1 MGQIKLLEEHIAD
14 KIAAGEVVERPLSVV
29 KELLENSLDAGADFV
44 EIEIREGGTSLIR
57 VKDNGRGMD
66 EADLKLAFQRHAT
79 SKIRDFQ
86 DLYSLN
92 TFGFRGEALPSIAAV
107 AQVEMTS
114 CTAEEAIGHKIRIDG
129 GTVQEFSEAA
139 TAPGSVMEVKNLF
152 YNIPARRKFLKSS
165 SYEAGLIGDL
175 ISKYAMGHPDVRF
188 RYVSNG
194 QMQLDTAGLATAEQ
208 RMAYVYGSNLEKL
221 IVPVDKTEVGPG
233 RFVEAWLVREEIT
246 RNNRGQE
253 VFFVNGRLVKSAELS
268 QTLEES
274 YYTLI
279 AKGRFPVALLK
290 LTMPGSELDVNI
302 HPAKTEIKI
311 NGYEQLKPKIVE
323 VLKDALWEANITRNA
338 FLPESVA
345 PAAHQPKQPNASQKV
360 SQTVSQIVMP
370 QPKKEEPSAKTAVSY
385 SGKNE
390 NVTDGRTDNRTA
402 EKSSAAQTQPDKTV
416 ETPRKSG
423 VEGYSAGSMTGTY
436 SSASVVAEPEKL
448 YQFKTADKPPKPA
461 AESISVT
468 QDNLFDTTDE
478 ISIKTDNNGTAIHRT
493 AHAETEKKVL
503 QSAKNKSVAEQKN
516 ETVEVKGIRNLTVI
530 GQLNNAFI
538 LAQNEEGLYIID
550 QHTCHERILYEKFM
564 KAAAQKEIISQPL
577 LIPVT
582 VNLSAQQDAVLMQ
595 HVFTL
600 RELGFMLENF
610 GERCYLIRSLPFGLH
625 ELASVEEFFI
635 DLLHDLEEQKEVTA
649 AVIREKLLI
658 TASCKG
664 AVKANWPLNDIEM
677 RTLLYDLSQV
687 DNAHTCPHGRPII
700 YKITM
705 QELYKIFKRGTYH
718 G

>member
-1 MGQIKLLEEHIAD
+1 M
-14 KIAAGEVVERPLSVV
+14 

-44 EIEIREGGTSLIR
+44 EIEIREGGVGLIR
-57 VKDNGRGMD
+57 VKDNGHGMD
-66 EADLKLAFQRHAT
+66 EADLKLAFERHAT
-79 SKIRDFQ
+79 SKIREFQ
-86 DLYSLN
+86 DLYKLN

-107 AQVEMTS
+107 SQVEMTS
-114 CTAEEAIGHKIRIDG
+114 CTKDETVGHKIRIDG
-129 GTVQEFSEAA
+129 GTFLEFSE
-139 TAPGSVMEVKNLF
+139 TASAHGTVMEVKNLF
-152 YNIPARRKFLKSS
+152 YNIPARRKFLKSA

-175 ISKYAMGHPDVRF
+175 VSKYAMGHPDVRF

-194 QMQLDTAGLATAEQ
+194 QLQLDTAGLTTAEQ

-221 IVPVDKTEVGPG
+221 IVPVDKTEIGNG
-233 RFVEAWLVREEIT
+233 RYLEAWLVREEIT

-268 QTLEES
+268 HTLEES

-290 LTMPGSELDVNI
+290 LTMPGAELDVNI

-323 VLKDALWEANITRNA
+323 VLKDALWEANITKNA

-345 PAAHQPKQPNASQKV
+345 PAAH
-360 SQTVSQIVMP
+360 
-370 QPKKEEPSAKTAVSY
+370 KEEVKKPAESHVKQSIYQKNTAVQQNKKSAAAQIEAKKTA
-385 SGKNE
+385 
-390 NVTDGRTDNRTA
+390 DIP
-402 EKSSAAQTQPDKTV
+402 EKQTPEPVRYELKQEV
-416 ETPRKSG
+416 ARG
-423 VEGYSAGSMTGTY
+423 AGI
-436 SSASVVAEPEKL
+436 VAEPEKL
-448 YQFKTADKPPKPA
+448 YQFKTEEKPKKT
-461 AESISVT
+461 AEQTKSVT
-468 QDNLFDTTDE
+468 QDSLFKTIPKTE
-478 ISIKTDNNGTAIHRT
+478 EKQEANSNCIKTYADIKN
-493 AHAETEKKVL
+493 ETVKKKVDT
-503 QSAKNKSVAEQKN
+503 VAEQKK
-516 ETVEVKGIRNLTVI
+516 ESVDLKGIADLTVI

-564 KAAAQKEIISQPL
+564 QAEAQKDMISQPL

-582 VNLSAQQDAVLMQ
+582 VNVSAQQDAVLMQ
-595 HVFTL
+595 HIFTL
-600 RELGFMLENF
+600 RELGFVLENF
-610 GERCYLIRSLPFGLH
+610 GDRCYLIRSLPLGLH
-625 ELASVEEFFI
+625 EMTGVEEFFL
-635 DLLHDLEEQKEVTA
+635 DLLHDLEEDKAMSA
-649 AVIREKLLI
+649 AVIKEKLLI

-664 AVKANWPLNDIEM
+664 AVKANWPLTEIEM
-677 RTLLYDLSQV
+677 RTLLHDLSQV
-687 DNAHTCPHGRPII
+687 ENAHTCPHGRPII

>member
-1 MGQIKLLEEHIAD
+1 MGQIKRLEEHIAD

-29 KELLENSLDAGADFV
+29 KELLENSLDAGADFIEV
-44 EIEIREGGTSLIR
+44 EIREGGTSLIR

-66 EADLKLAFQRHAT
+66 GDDLKLAFERHAT
-79 SKIRDFQ
+79 SKIREFN
-86 DLYSLN
+86 DLYQLT

-107 AQVEMTS
+107 AQVEMIS
-114 CTAEEAIGHKIRIDG
+114 CTADEAIGHRIRIDG
-129 GTVQEFSEAA
+129 GVVQEFSETA
-139 TAPGSVMEVKNLF
+139 TAPGTVMEVKNLF

-194 QMQLDTAGLATAEQ
+194 QMQLDTAGLTTAEQ
-208 RMAYVYGSNLEKL
+208 RIAYVYGSNLEKL
-221 IVPVDKTEVGPG
+221 IVPVKQTELGPE
-233 RFVEAWLVREEIT
+233 RMLEAWLVREEIT

-253 VFFVNGRLVKSAELS
+253 VFFVNGRLVKSGELS
-268 QTLEES
+268 HTLEES

-279 AKGRFPVALLK
+279 AKGRFPVAIVH
-290 LTMPGSELDVNI
+290 LTLPGSELDVNI

-311 NGYEQLKPKIVE
+311 NGFEQLKPKIIE
-323 VLKDALWEANITRNA
+323 VLKDALWEANITKNA
-338 FLPESVA
+338 FLPEQVA
-345 PAAHQPKQPNASQKV
+345 PAAHKEKPADAPKQTVPSYQKDSLYNRQNAREQK
-360 SQTVSQIVMP
+360 P
-370 QPKKEEPSAKTAVSY
+370 TAAA
-385 SGKNE
+385 G
-390 NVTDGRTDNRTA
+390 TA
-402 EKSSAAQTQPDKTV
+402 EKSAAAQKEVQKPAGQPMKPAAEAAKPQPVAPVWASDTV
-416 ETPRKSG
+416 VS
-423 VEGYSAGSMTGTY
+423 
-436 SSASVVAEPEKL
+436 EPEKL
-448 YQFKTADKPPKPA
+448 YQFKTHESAKKPVENKP
-461 AESISVT
+461 SVT
-468 QDNLFDTTDE
+468 QDNLFKTTSDNHKTDE
-478 ISIKTDNNGTAIHRT
+478 CKAEKQIISSDKLKKTDCIVNYSDIVQN
-493 AHAETEKKVL
+493 
-503 QSAKNKSVAEQKN
+503 S
-516 ETVEVKGIRNLTVI
+516 ETVQVKGIQNLSVI

-564 KAAAQKEIISQPL
+564 KAEAQKEQLSQPL

-582 VNLSAQQDAVLMQ
+582 VNLSAQQDSVLMQ
-595 HVFTL
+595 HIFTL

-610 GERCYLIRSLPFGLH
+610 GDRCYLIRSLPLGLH
-625 ELASVEEFFI
+625 ELAGVEEFFM

-649 AVIREKLLI
+649 AVIKEKLLI

-664 AVKANWPLNDIEM
+664 AVKANWPLTDVEM
-677 RTLLYDLSQV
+677 RTLLHDLSQV

-705 QELYKIFKRGTYH
+705 QELYKIFKRGTWH

>member
-1 MGQIKLLEEHIAD
+1 MGQIKLLEEHIAH
-14 KIAAGEVVERPLSVV
+14 KIAAGEVVERPLSVA

-44 EIEIREGGTSLIR
+44 EIEIRDGGTGLIR
-57 VKDNGRGMD
+57 VKDNGKGMD
-66 EADLKLAFQRHAT
+66 EDDLKLAFQRHAT
-79 SKIRDFQ
+79 SKIREFQ
-86 DLYSLN
+86 DLYQLN

-114 CTAEEAIGHKIRIDG
+114 CTAEEAIGHKIRMDG
-129 GTVQEFSEAA
+129 GNIQEFSETA

-152 YNIPARRKFLKSS
+152 YNIPARRKFLKSN

-175 ISKYAMGHPDVRF
+175 VSKYAMGHPKVRF
-188 RYVSNG
+188 RYIANG
-194 QMQLDTAGLATAEQ
+194 QLQLDTAGLHTVEQ
-208 RMAYVYGSNLEKL
+208 RIAYVYGSHLESL
-221 IVPVDKTEVGPG
+221 IVPVVKTELGSG
-233 RFVEAWLVREEIT
+233 RYLEAWLVREEIT

-253 VFFVNGRLVKSAELS
+253 VFFVNDRLVKSAELS

-279 AKGRFPVALLK
+279 AKGRFPIALLK

-311 NGYEQLKPKIVE
+311 NGYEQLKPKIME
-323 VLKDALWEANITRNA
+323 VLKDALWEANITKNA
-338 FLPESVA
+338 FLPETVA
-345 PAAHQPKQPNASQKV
+345 PAAHQQQKQGN
-360 SQTVSQIVMP
+360 QTRMP
-370 QPKKEEPSAKTAVSY
+370 QMTMQPKSKVKSDTSNISKTIKNAASTEAIEKEHGERSVSY
-385 SGKNE
+385 QKNLTKPS
-390 NVTDGRTDNRTA
+390 V
-402 EKSSAAQTQPDKTV
+402 
-416 ETPRKSG
+416 
-423 VEGYSAGSMTGTY
+423 
-436 SSASVVAEPEKL
+436 SVVAEPEKL
-448 YQFKTADKPPKPA
+448 LQWKPEEPPKKA
-461 AESISVT
+461 AADSPSVT
-468 QDNLFDTTDE
+468 QDSLFTMMAQKPAAVDDTTD
-478 ISIKTDNNGTAIHRT
+478 S
-493 AHAETEKKVL
+493 L
-503 QSAKNKSVAEQKN
+503 KNKSDTKKEDKCGLHKDVKENKK
-516 ETVEVKGIRNLTVI
+516 ETKKEVKKDIFVEAKQEAVQVKDVQNLTVI

-564 KAAAQKEIISQPL
+564 KAEDQKELLSQPL

-582 VNLSAQQDAVLMQ
+582 VNLSAQQDSILVQ
-595 HVFTL
+595 HIFTL
-600 RELGFMLENF
+600 RELGFVLENF
-610 GERCYLIRSLPFGLH
+610 GDRCYLIRSLPLGLH
-625 ELASVEEFFI
+625 ELTNVEEFFI
-635 DLLHDLEEQKEVTA
+635 DLLHDLEEQKAVSA
-649 AVIREKLLI
+649 AVIKENLLI

-664 AVKANWPLNDIEM
+664 AVKANWPLTEIEM

>member
-1 MGQIKLLEEHIAD
+1 LGQIRLLEEHIAD

-44 EIEIREGGTSLIR
+44 EIEIREGGTGLIR

-66 EADLKLAFQRHAT
+66 GDDLKLAFQSHAT
-79 SKIRDFQ
+79 SKIRQFQ
-86 DLYSLN
+86 DLYQLN

-114 CTAEEAIGHKIRIDG
+114 CTAEEPIGHKIRIDG
-129 GTVQEFSEAA
+129 GMVQEFSETAS
-139 TAPGSVMEVKNLF
+139 APGTVMEVKNLF
-152 YNIPARRKFLKSS
+152 YNIPARRKFLKSN

-175 ISKYAMGHPDVRF
+175 ISKYAMGHPNVRF
-188 RYVSNG
+188 RYVSGG
-194 QMQLDTAGLATAEQ
+194 QMQLDTAGLHTAEQ
-208 RMAYVYGSNLEKL
+208 RIAYVYGSNLESL
-221 IVPVDKTEVGPG
+221 IVPVAQTELGPG
-233 RFVEAWLVREEIT
+233 RYLKAWLVREEVT

-279 AKGRFPVALLK
+279 SKGRFPVAVVH
-290 LTMPGSELDVNI
+290 LTLPGSELDVNI

-323 VLKDALWEANITRNA
+323 VLKDALWEASITKNA

-345 PAAHQPKQPNASQKV
+345 PAAHQPKQQST
-360 SQTVSQIVMP
+360 SQTASPIAM
-370 QPKKEEPSAKTAVSY
+370 QPKQEQHSAKAAVSY
-385 SGKNE
+385 NSQTESKPGSK
-390 NVTDGRTDNRTA
+390 TDSTSA
-402 EKSSAAQTQPDKTV
+402 EKSAAAQNGAVKPTATLP
-416 ETPRKSG
+416 PREEEGTSG
-423 VEGYSAGSMTGTY
+423 KHLDGRLT
-436 SSASVVAEPEKL
+436 SASVVAEPEKL
-448 YQFKTADKPPKPA
+448 YQFKTTDITAKPA
-461 AESISVT
+461 ETKPSVT
-468 QDNLFDTTDE
+468 QDVLFDAAALKSNKQDSKQQNAAFHNDLKKQIQNT
-478 ISIKTDNNGTAIHRT
+478 KTD
-493 AHAETEKKVL
+493 
-503 QSAKNKSVAEQKN
+503 SVTSQKP
-516 ETVEVKGIRNLTVI
+516 ETVQVKGIANLSVI

-564 KAAAQKEIISQPL
+564 KAEAQKELLSQPL

-582 VNLSAQQDAVLMQ
+582 VNLSAQQDSILIQ
-595 HVFTL
+595 HIFTL
-600 RELGFMLENF
+600 RELGFVLENF
-610 GERCYLIRSLPFGLH
+610 GERCYLIRSLPLGLH
-625 ELASVEEFFI
+625 ELTNVEEFFI

-649 AVIREKLLI
+649 AAIKEKLLI

-664 AVKANWPLNDIEM
+664 AVKANWPLTEIEM
-677 RTLLYDLSQV
+677 RTLLHDLSQV

-705 QELYKIFKRGTYH
+705 QELYKIFKRGTWH